1 MNSVKSIIKL
11 FQNLSLD
18 IKYEIVMIWET
29 ETKRNEVSKGE
40 SEKED
45 GKHEYYITKGCAGNI
60 SCLDDTDKSEIDN
73 LSLR

>member
-1 MNSVKSIIKL
+1 MNSVKSIIKV
-11 FQNLSLD
+11 FQNLSFE

-45 GKHEYYITKGCAGNI
+45 GRHEYYIT
-60 SCLDDTDKSEIDN
+60 
-73 LSLR
+73 